1 MIGKDHTKVSYRAAA
16 HDVQHFSTW
25 VKEITADEPVK
36 ELSLEECSAQFKR
49 YGALAEELKSQVEVH
64 SSRLGVVLGKLWAG
78 TTRLLVQ
85 LFSLNGRLNAEK
97 DQLQQDLDAQ
107 KALGVETKNAFLVE
121 LDQMKLQL
129 TVARAA
135 LRDKDTEVLNLS
147 RSNRHMES
155 ELLRL
160 RRVIG
165 TYIEGHPEDVDEA
178 DDLGGGVAMRGGDAI
193 SLSSGGGADEPYI
206 PAAIDTLGTRR
217 QRDVFEL
224 DDEVDAMF
232 AMVAHENQRQRKFAD
247 DMDRMMDSLHRSKGG
262 SLGARLAS
270 EDGMHNNN
278 APADGQ
284 PRAEMGDSQAQTKD
298 SEFEMLALG
307 IEFGMGSL
315 RSRAGGGGGGG
326 GGGPDDVRDGMDAA
340 GGGRGGRAKGGGK
353 DGGRPGSR
361 GKGKGSAPTHPPPN
375 VVERDPLKSEGGMHM
390 PAALRTQMGSF
401 PRTLRIPSL
410 LSTLKFTLK
419 MFLDKMKYDEV
430 CDANQQARLSV
441 PEFVYFFYCKKYG
454 LEKLADLH
462 TTQLQLAMLHHRQH
476 KRINLLA
483 MFLGAYEVDN
493 PPSLTLRDTNF
504 LFLVLANLRKY
515 EAFNEKILQV
525 RVFSSNAS
533 IQHASKQGAINA
545 AE

>member
-1 MIGKDHTKVSYRAAA
+1 MIRKEHTKASYRAAA

-85 LFSLNGRLNAEK
+85 LFSLNGRLKAEK

-193 SLSSGGGADEPYI
+193 SLSSGDGAKDEPYI
-206 PAAIDTLGTRR
+206 PAAIDTLGTQR

-262 SLGARLAS
+262 SLASRLAS
-270 EDGMHNNN
+270 EDGMHNDN
-278 APADGQ
+278 APGGQ

-315 RSRAGGGGGGG
+315 SSRCRGGG
-326 GGGPDDVRDGMDAA
+326 GGGPDAVGDGMDAA
-340 GGGRGGRAKGGGK
+340 GDGRSDQAKGGGK

-361 GKGKGSAPTHPPPN
+361 GKGKGTVPNHPPPN
-375 VVERDPLKSEGGMHM
+375 IVERDPSKSEGGMHM
-390 PAALRTQMGSF
+390 PNALRTQMGSF

-493 PPSLTLRDTNF
+493 PPPLTLRDTNF

-525 RVFSSNAS
+525 CVCSSNIS
-533 IQHASKQGAINA
+533 IQQTSKQGAIDA